1 MKEETA
7 EKILAVVEETL
18 FAAFLLVLALFM
30 FLEFFR
36 LTAYGV

>member
-7 EKILAVVEETL
+7 EKILAVIEETL
-18 FAAFLLVLALFM
+18 FAAFLIVLTLFM
-30 FLEFFR
+30 FLTFFR

>member
-7 EKILAVVEETL
+7 EKILAAVEETL
-18 FAAFLLVLALFM
+18 FALFLIVLALFM
-30 FLEFFR
+30 FLTFFR